1 MPDRRLWRG
10 ASVARVTRLARL
22 APAILV
28 AVALVSCQGG
38 AVSRETVAKEEDRLL
53 APYGK
58 GLQIVADRVE
68 VDVSANFFS
77 QTVDA
82 AALARDPEA
91 VRSGLAHLGL
101 PATSPELHERRV
113 VKSDQN
119 VEYVFHNVRG
129 GMQMPLRLSVGGA
142 VILALRSAV
151 VRVLGNGA
159 PLTLTTVA
167 SGQVTVRQGDVRQDL
182 NEIRIEDGAIHR
194 Q

>member
-1 MPDRRLWRG
+1 M
-10 ASVARVTRLARL
+10 ATVMVVAAATVG
-22 APAILV
+22 
-28 AVALVSCQGG
+28 SCHGG
-38 AVSRETVAKEEDRLL
+38 AVPRETVAKEEDRLL
-53 APYGK
+53 APYRS

-82 AALARDPEA
+82 ATLARDPEA

-113 VKSDQN
+113 VKGDQS
-119 VEYVFHNVRG
+119 VDYVFHNVRG

-151 VRVLGNGA
+151 VRVLGSGA
-159 PLTLTTVA
+159 PMTLTTVA
-167 SGQVTVRQGDVRQDL
+167 SGQVTVRQGDARHDL
-182 NEIRIEDGAIHR
+182 SELRIEDGAVHR
-194 Q
+194 R